1 MARLKVSPTRSSLRL
16 VRQRLELARQGHRL
30 LERKRDVLMIEIM
43 RLIEDA
49 ERVRSE
55 VQERYAR
62 AYAAMEE
69 ARVAEGTERLRRFG
83 LAHPPV
89 ASLEITP
96 RSVMGV
102 VVPMVGYS
110 LPPERPAFGPG
121 DSSVLLDA
129 ARTAWRDA
137 FSLTGE
143 LAEKVT
149 SVWRL
154 SLELRRT
161 QRRVNALE
169 NVFIPSY
176 EETVAYIQSTLD
188 EKDREDLFRS
198 KRAQERL
205 RAAEATDAGRGA
217 AP

>member
-1 MARLKVSPTRSSLRL
+1 MARLKISPTRSNLQL
-16 VRQRLELARQGHRL
+16 TRQRLELARQGHRL

-49 ERVRSE
+49 ERVRAE
-55 VQERYAR
+55 IQERYAR
-62 AYAAMEE
+62 AYAAIEE
-69 ARVAEGTERLRRFG
+69 ARVAEGTEHLRRVAV
-83 LAHPPV
+83 AHPP
-89 ASLEITP
+89 ATGLQITP

-102 VVPMVGYS
+102 VVPTVEYD

-149 SVWRL
+149 TVWRL
-154 SLELRRT
+154 ALELRRT

-169 NVFIPSY
+169 NMFIPSY
-176 EETVAYIQSTLD
+176 EETVAYIQDTLD

-205 RAAEATDAGRGA
+205 REGHQELEAS
-217 AP
+217 